1 MLFFCMKTTFLLK
14 KNAWT
19 TCLLLYLFDIK
30 VFVFISY
37 VDNKFIVYIIED
49 FLPMNKSE
57 LIDAIAEK
65 SGLTKADA
73 GRALDA
79 TLASIT
85 ETLGKGD
92 SITLVGFGTF
102 SVKERKERQGFNPK
116 TKTAITI
123 PASQAPVFKA
133 GKNLKDAVEK

>member
-1 MLFFCMKTTFLLK
+1 
-14 KNAWT
+14 
-19 TCLLLYLFDIK
+19 
-30 VFVFISY
+30 
-37 VDNKFIVYIIED
+37 
-49 FLPMNKSE
+49 MNKSE

-92 SITLVGFGTF
+92 SVTLVGFGTF

-116 TKTAITI
+116 TKTPITI

>member
-1 MLFFCMKTTFLLK
+1 
-14 KNAWT
+14 
-19 TCLLLYLFDIK
+19 
-30 VFVFISY
+30 
-37 VDNKFIVYIIED
+37 
-49 FLPMNKSE
+49 MNKSE